1 MIKVQGARD
10 ISDRD
15 GHMRR
20 MCDTDERMSNAGML
34 PCDAFHASQQAFQAM
49 RRLRPRAN
57 LARKRGLSNPI
68 IPDRSAHGDGAT
80 LPHSGFVQWT
90 MLRGSG
96 RVPGRNTSL
105 NPARFDSALLFDAK
119 NALQARSYALDT
131 AGDKMQKALWC
142 SSVMQPLHHVSRH
155 FIG

>member
-1 MIKVQGARD
+1 MF
-10 ISDRD
+10 
-15 GHMRR
+15 
-20 MCDTDERMSNAGML
+20 

-49 RRLRPRAN
+49 RRWRPRAN
-57 LARKRGLSNPI
+57 LVRKRGLSNPI

-96 RVPGRNTSL
+96 RVPARKTSL
-105 NPARFDSALLFDAK
+105 NPARFESALLFDVK
-119 NALQARSYALDT
+119 DALHARSYALDT
-131 AGDKMQKALWC
+131 ARDKMQKALWR
-142 SSVMQPLHHVSRH
+142 SSVVQPLRHVSRH